1 MELLKTQDIADE
13 LTLSFFTVQKYIQ
26 AGELPGRKLGGTWV
40 TTDRELRDYVNGKDA
55 YEIKLVQLFDVKGA
69 AKFLD
74 IDVPTTRRMIRA
86 NKLNGRS
93 IDNRGSGVGTRVFT
107 LKQVKSAKK
116 HAPAFV
122 DAKSGRPVS
131 DNIDE
136 YIYKVK
142 APATG
147 HLLHTI
153 RDTYDRHHDNYAYRY
168 LHQAR
173 SRARQAHLSKPVYV
187 EGEKVEIYL
196 AKYPEGERCHEG
208 FIQHDVTPI
217 CRSVLVLVRFQYPS
231 NDVDYEE
238 FLIPIPD
245 GILGKVTEET
255 REKNC

>member
-13 LTLSFFTVQKYIQ
+13 LRLSFFTVQKYIQ
-26 AGELPGRKLGGTWV
+26 AGELPGRKLGGTWI
-40 TTDRELRDYVNGKDA
+40 TTDRELRDYTNGRDA
-55 YEIKLVQLFDVKGA
+55 YEIKLVELFDVKSA
-69 AKFLD
+69 AKFLG
-74 IDVPTTRRMIRA
+74 IDVPTTRRMIKA
-86 NKLNGRS
+86 NKLNGKS
-93 IDNRGSGVGTRVFT
+93 IDNRGSGVGTQVFT

-122 DAKSGRPVS
+122 DAKSGRPVG

-136 YIYKVK
+136 YIYEEK
-142 APATG
+142 APGTG
-147 HLLHTI
+147 HLLYTI
-153 RDTYDRHHDNYAYRY
+153 RDTYDRHHANYAYRH

-173 SRARQAHLSKPVYV
+173 SRARQAHLPKPVYT

-196 AKYPEGERCHEG
+196 EKYPESERCHEG

-217 CRSVLVLVRFQYPS
+217 CRSVLVKIQHPGNEL
-231 NDVDYEE
+231 DYEE